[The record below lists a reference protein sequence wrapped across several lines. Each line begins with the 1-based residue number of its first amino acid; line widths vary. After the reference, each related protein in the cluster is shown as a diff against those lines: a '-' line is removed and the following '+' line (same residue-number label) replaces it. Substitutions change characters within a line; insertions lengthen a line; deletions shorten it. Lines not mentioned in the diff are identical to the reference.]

1 MKKYKYYK
9 AMKVSYDVKQNKPI
23 FELVEGEGYK
33 EVIFGQD
40 ENGEKYEYTIFVG
53 KTADSK
59 YKWQATEATTG
70 LLLCHGS
77 TCADC
82 LDRAVELRDRL
93 HRFFTQATDTQK
105 EVIEQLR
112 KAINYVQ

>member
-9 AMKVSYDVKQNKPI
+9 AMRVGYDVKQNKP
-23 FELVEGEGYK
+23 FFKLEEGEGYK
-33 EVIFGQD
+33 EIIFGQD
-40 ENGEKYEYTIFVG
+40 ENGENFEYTIFVE
-53 KTADSK
+53 KTTDTK

-70 LLLCHGS
+70 LLVCHGS

-82 LDRAVELRDRL
+82 LDRAVKLRDSI
-93 HRFFTQATDTQK
+93 HHTFTHATNTQQ
-105 EVIEQLR
+105 EVIETLR

>member
-23 FELVEGEGYK
+23 FKLEEGEGYK
-33 EVIFGQD
+33 EIIFGQD
-40 ENGEKYEYTIFVG
+40 ENGENFEYTIFVE
-53 KTADSK
+53 KTGDSK

-70 LLLCHGS
+70 LLVCHGN

-82 LDRAVELRDRL
+82 LDRAVELRDRI

-105 EVIEQLR
+105 EVIKQLR